1 MMLPSGVPAK
11 PTPARPAKALHPRGL
26 TFVEVM
32 CAVSILALAAAAML
46 SATSAVVG
54 AQQRASKRLGAAELA
69 NRLML
74 MYLDNEETMPS
85 EAAPVDYL
93 GDSFRWSKSVVP
105 LELRPAVPP
114 TEVRSGGVGLD
125 RLRAVTITVW
135 LTDEA
140 AGQISRA
147 DGTPSF
153 SLTRVV
159 DPIFGPLRNPDTR
172 ERILSDPV
180 EQRKLIDLIT
190 GRGAGSGRTPETP
203 GRGTERPAGDRGGT
217 GK

>member
-1 MMLPSGVPAK
+1 MMLPSAL
-11 PTPARPAKALHPRGL
+11 PARRKCKVNSRRAL

-93 GDSFRWSKSVVP
+93 GDSYRWSKRVVP

-114 TEVRSGGVGLD
+114 TEVRTGGVGLD

-135 LTDEA
+135 FTDEA
-140 AGQISRA
+140 RGQISRV
-147 DGTPSF
+147 DGTPTF
-153 SLTRVV
+153 SLTRIV

-172 ERILSDPV
+172 DRIFSDPV

-190 GRGAGSGRTPETP
+190 GRGSGSGRTPETP
-203 GRGTERPAGDRGGT
+203 GRAGDRTGGGA